1 MPSAPSSTP
10 GFAPSAEPPPAGLA
24 GVARA
29 TSIIAAGNIVSRV
42 LGLARDIA
50 KSYFFGATGLVSAFN
65 IAAKVPMW
73 FYDLLAGGMV
83 SAALVPVFSTYAR
96 PEKRA
101 ELWLIASFLLTLC
114 VTLMT
119 PLVLLGELFA
129 PQIAWLVSG
138 GMSAE
143 TLRLTA
149 SLLRLTLPAMLFLNF
164 AGILAGLLYSL
175 KRFTLPAF
183 NAAIFNLGIVAATLL
198 FARPFGVR
206 AMAAGLLAGAALQV
220 LLQLPG
226 LRDTQLRPVLDWR
239 HPALHRIARLYFPL
253 VLGLLVDM
261 VSRAISYRLASTTG
275 DQSIAWMDYATT
287 LMQFPLGLTSTA
299 ISVAILP
306 TLARQAAGWSAPE
319 DSRDFLATLAHALRL
334 VLVLIIPATVGLFV
348 LARPVVEL
356 IFEHGDFLPADTAMT
371 TMVLRLYLLGIIAAA
386 IDLLLINAF
395 YARQDAWTP
404 AIVGLVGVFIYLAAA
419 LTPSFF
425 RPMRLSDLIVAN
437 AIQLSVHALTMWLL
451 LHRRVGSL
459 RGQRL
464 GHTTSRAVLAAAAMA
479 VPTMAA
485 LWGVGQINW
494 PGQLLSEL
502 AAVLLPGA
510 IGAAVYLALMN
521 AMKVPELALTAKLI
535 RRRNPL

>member
-198 FARPFGVR
+198 FARPFGVH

-239 HPALHRIARLYFPL
+239 HPALHRIARLYFPI

>member
-1 MPSAPSSTP
+1 MPSTPSSTS
-10 GFAPSAEPPPAGLA
+10 GFAPSAEPPPAEMV

-29 TSIIAAGNIVSRV
+29 ASIIAAGNIVSRV

-101 ELWLIASFLLTLC
+101 ELCLIASFLLTLC

-129 PQIAWLVSG
+129 PQIAWVVSG
-138 GMSAE
+138 GMSAS

-198 FARPFGVR
+198 FARPFGVH

-239 HPALHRIARLYFPL
+239 HPALSRITRLYFPI

-306 TLARQAAGWSAPE
+306 TLARQAAGWSTPE
-319 DSRDFLATLAHALRL
+319 DSRGFLATLAHALRL

-356 IFEHGDFLPADTAMT
+356 IFEHGDFLPADTTMT

-386 IDLLLINAF
+386 IDLPLINAF

-404 AIVGLVGVFIYLAAA
+404 AIVGLVGVFVYLVVA
-419 LTPSFF
+419 LTPSLF
-425 RPMRLSDLIVAN
+425 RSMRLSDLIIAN
-437 AIQLSVHALTMWLL
+437 AIQLSVHALTMLLL

-459 RGQRL
+459 RGHRL
-464 GHTTSRAVLAAAAMA
+464 RHTTSRAVLAAAAMA
-479 VPTMAA
+479 ALTMATQ
-485 LWGVGQINW
+485 WGVGQINW
-494 PGQLLSEL
+494 PGQLLGEL

-521 AMKVPELALTAKLI
+521 AMKVSELALTAELI

>member
-1 MPSAPSSTP
+1 
-10 GFAPSAEPPPAGLA
+10 
-24 GVARA
+24 
-29 TSIIAAGNIVSRV
+29 
-42 LGLARDIA
+42 
-50 KSYFFGATGLVSAFN
+50 
-65 IAAKVPMW
+65 
-73 FYDLLAGGMV
+73 MV

-96 PEKRA
+96 PETRA
-101 ELWLIASFLLTLC
+101 EVCLIASFLLTLC

-129 PQIAWLVSG
+129 PQIAWVVSG
-138 GMSAE
+138 GMSAS

-239 HPALHRIARLYFPL
+239 HPALHRIARLYFPI